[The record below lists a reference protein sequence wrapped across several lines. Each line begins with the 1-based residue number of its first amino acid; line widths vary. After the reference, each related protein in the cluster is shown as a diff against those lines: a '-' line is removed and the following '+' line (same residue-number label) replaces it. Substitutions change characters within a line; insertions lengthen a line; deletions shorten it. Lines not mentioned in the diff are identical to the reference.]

1 MKHGE
6 KAAPLAALAS
16 AISCM
21 ACCLP
26 LGLSAAAGFAG
37 IAVMLEGLRPW
48 LMTLSAGLLLFG
60 LWQLYRGP
68 RGCRTR
74 SRASLVIY
82 WICAGAVAAMLI
94 APQLV
99 AGFLAD
105 LG

>member
-6 KAAPLAALAS
+6 KAAPLAALVS

-26 LGLSAAAGFAG
+26 LGLSAAAGLAG
-37 IAVMLEGLRPW
+37 VAVVLDGLRPW
-48 LMTLSAGLLLFG
+48 LLTISAGLLLFG
-60 LWQLYRGP
+60 LWQLYKRP
-68 RGCRTR
+68 RVCRPR
-74 SRASLVIY
+74 SRVSLAIY

-105 LG
+105 L